1 MLIESTTKISG
12 GQFHDERGAVSFI
25 NDFDMTPI
33 KRTYVIHHPNIE
45 IVRAWQG
52 HKLEQKWFYSVVGSF
67 LINVIQIDDWEH
79 PSSDLVVNSHYL
91 ESRNPS
97 ILYVPGGY
105 VTGIK
110 ALEAD
115 SSLMVFSDLFV
126 NESKDDDFRFDKD
139 KWFSWNLP

>member
-12 GQFHDERGAVSFI
+12 GQFHDERGTVSFI

-33 KRTYVIHHPNIE
+33 KRTYVIHHSNIE

-67 LINVIQIDDWEH
+67 LINVIQIDDWEY
-79 PSSDLVVNSHYL
+79 PSTDLIVTSHYL
-91 ESRNPS
+91 ESRNPTV
-97 ILYVPGGY
+97 LYVPGGH

-115 SSLMVFSDLFV
+115 
-126 NESKDDDFRFDKD
+126 
-139 KWFSWNLP
+139 